1 MIIPDKDDVSP
12 YVKAMVE
19 AVDKGVGKIMNT
31 LDSLTKE
38 RPELVNQLW
47 QESEKWRE
55 DVTSYA
61 ERWNYQQNIFN

>member
-1 MIIPDKDDVSP
+1 LIISDKDDVSP

-19 AVDKGVGKIMNT
+19 AFNKGVGKIMNT

-38 RPELVNQLW
+38 RPELANQLW
-47 QESEKWRE
+47 QEYEKWRE

-61 ERWNYQQNIFN
+61 ERWN